1 MSFILSKIN
10 HLFNQIRGKVY
21 NDLEKNLDIY
31 VEIQEIKN
39 SNYTNYTNYNNY
51 SNYTNYNNYSK
62 KKKY

>member
-21 NDLEKNLDIY
+21 NDLEKNLDVY

-39 SNYTNYTNYNNY
+39 SNY
-51 SNYTNYNNYSK
+51 NNYSK

>member
-21 NDLEKNLDIY
+21 NDLEKNLDVY

-39 SNYTNYTNYNNY
+39 SNYTNYSNY
-51 SNYTNYNNYSK
+51 SKNNYTNYNNYSNK
-62 KKKY
+62 K

>member
-21 NDLEKNLDIY
+21 NDLEKNLDVY

-39 SNYTNYTNYNNY
+39 SNYTNY
-51 SNYTNYNNYSK
+51 SNYSK
-62 KKKY
+62 KK

>member
-21 NDLEKNLDIY
+21 NDLEKNLDVY

-39 SNYTNYTNYNNY
+39 SNYSNYSKTNYTNYNNY
-51 SNYTNYNNYSK
+51 SNK
-62 KKKY
+62 KNINLY